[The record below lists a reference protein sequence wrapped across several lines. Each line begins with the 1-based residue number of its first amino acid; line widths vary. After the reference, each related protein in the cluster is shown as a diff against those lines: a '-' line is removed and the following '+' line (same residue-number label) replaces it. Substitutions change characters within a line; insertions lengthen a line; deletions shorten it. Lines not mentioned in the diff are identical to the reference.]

1 MQNLIIRITQENNS
15 LLADNAL
22 QCFILNTSLPETF
35 LKGFTEKAVSTGKL
49 VLYTGE
55 NAAEFYERHDCSGFL
70 LDTTKEEIK
79 QKDIKKIF
87 AAHPHAIK
95 GLICRNRRHEAMLAG
110 ECEPDF
116 IVFRTWKDG
125 FAENKKL
132 LDWYAEL
139 FLIQSA
145 AQIEDDGINF
155 AELNT
160 DFIIL
165 TDSQYKIFVAK

>member
-1 MQNLIIRITQENNS
+1 MQNLIIRSTQKNTS
-15 LLADNAL
+15 LLTDSTL
-22 QCFILNTSLPETF
+22 QCFILDTSLPEEF
-35 LKGFTEKAVSTGKL
+35 LEKFTAAAVSGGKL
-49 VLYTGE
+49 ALYSGE
-55 NAAEFYERHDCSGFL
+55 NAADICERHGGSGFL
-70 LDTTKEEIK
+70 LDTSKENIK

-87 AAHPHAIK
+87 VAHPHAVK
-95 GLICRNRRHEAMLAG
+95 GLICRNRRHEAMLVS

-116 IVFRTWKDG
+116 IVFKVWKDG

-132 LDWYAEL
+132 LDWYNEL

-145 AQIEDDGINF
+145 AQIEDD
-155 AELNT
+155 LPDLSSLHT